1 MSCCAAGTEAALDAE
16 KAIHDLPPTD
26 ELWLASRQLDGGLR
40 QTDLAVP
47 GVHCGACITTLEKA
61 LKALP
66 EVERARV
73 NLSTRRVTCVWKEEV
88 DGRRT
93 DPSVIAKA
101 IEAAGYES
109 HLFAISADEQDSTRN
124 GLIRAMAVA
133 GFAAMNIM
141 LLSVSVWSGADA
153 ATRDMFHWI
162 SAAIAG
168 PTLIYSGRP
177 FYVSAYNA
185 LRHGRMN
192 MDVPIALAI
201 TLSYAMSLYETM
213 NHGKEAYF
221 DASVSLLFFLLI
233 GRTLDHIMRDR
244 ARSAISGLARLSPRG
259 ATVLTADGGRE
270 YRNIDEIV
278 PGDRLLI
285 AAGERVP
292 VDCVVMSGASELDLS
307 IVSGES
313 LPVAATKGSALQAGG
328 LNLTGALTVQAMAAA
343 RNSFVA
349 EIISLMEAAEGGKA
363 RYRRIADRA
372 AEIYAPAVHILAL
385 AAFLFW
391 GVFGGDWKHALT
403 IAIAVLIITC
413 PCALGLAVPVVQVV
427 AAGRLFRDG
436 IMVKDGSAM
445 ERLTEI
451 DTVIFDKTGTLTL
464 GKPRL
469 VNKSSVSAKALETA
483 ASLALHSRH
492 PLSAALADAGGGDV
506 TRFSS
511 VSEIPGAGIEGQD
524 SEGLWRLGHRAFA
537 LNIVSDDAGEGD
549 GAGPETVLSLE
560 GKLVAAFQFEDQT
573 RRDAQGLMASLKT
586 RGFKTA
592 ILSGDREGV
601 VAALAR
607 RLGIGFW
614 RSALTPKGKVEEIMA
629 ASAHGHKVLMVGDGI
644 NDAPALAAAHVSMAP
659 ATASDVGRQAA
670 DFVFLQESLS
680 AVSLAIEVSK
690 RAGRLILEN
699 FALAIAYNVVFVP
712 LALLGYASP
721 LVAAIAMSTSSIVV
735 VANAMRLTLGGKPT
749 QMAQQQ
755 ETPMTP
761 AVAS

>member
-61 LKALP
+61 LKTLP

-469 VNKSSVSAKALETA
+469 VNKGAVSAKSLETA

-549 GAGPETVLSLE
+549 GAGPETVLSLD